1 MSEKTST
8 ASSQKETTYDAIK
21 RKWEAVYTSIHPS
34 YVSSESGN
42 RGTGEGG
49 GGARAPFQYFKN
61 YKELVRKGAL
71 YPPPQ
76 YRVTNGAPP
85 PPPPPPPSPQR
96 SPRIVREI

>member
-34 YVSSESGN
+34 YVSSENGN
-42 RGTGEGG
+42 RGTGG

-71 YPPPQ
+71 YPPPNIESLM
-76 YRVTNGAPP
+76 VTPLPPLPP
-85 PPPPPPPSPQR
+85 PPPPPPPPPLSAVPG
-96 SPRIVREI
+96 